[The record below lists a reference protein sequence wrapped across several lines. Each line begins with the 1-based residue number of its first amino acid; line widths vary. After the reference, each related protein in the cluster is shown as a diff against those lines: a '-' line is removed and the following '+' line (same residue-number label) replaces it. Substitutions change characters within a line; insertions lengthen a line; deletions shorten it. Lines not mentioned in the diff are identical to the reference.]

1 MVSVILLAA
10 GESRRMGRNN
20 KLLLKYKGI
29 YLIEHILKQLSAFNL
44 REIILVTGHQSKKL
58 EAALSRHHLKIVHNE
73 DYKEGMTTSIQK
85 GVASTLSDTN
95 GFLIALSDQPLL
107 PKKVIRR
114 LLNAFLEVSSV
125 TDKSI
130 IVPTVNGLYYNPVI
144 FSAHYKKEILESKEM
159 NGCKPIIIKN
169 IDCVV
174 EVEFESDNLFKDI
187 DNPEEY
193 ADLKR
198 LET

>member
-1 MVSVILLAA
+1 
-10 GESRRMGRNN
+10 
-20 KLLLKYKGI
+20 
-29 YLIEHILKQLSAFNL
+29 
-44 REIILVTGHQSKKL
+44 L
-58 EAALSRHHLKIVHNE
+58 E
-73 DYKEGMTTSIQK
+73 
-85 GVASTLSDTN
+85 DTN

-107 PKKVIRR
+107 PKEVIRK

-144 FSAHYKKEILESKEM
+144 FSAHYKNEILNCKEM
-159 NGCKPIIIKN
+159 NGCKPVIIKN

-174 EVEFESDNLFKDI
+174 EVEFESNNLFKDI

-193 ADLKR
+193 ELLR
-198 LET
+198 RQT

>member
-20 KLLLKYKGI
+20 KLLLKYKGL
-29 YLIEHILKQLSAFNL
+29 YLIEHVIQQLSAFNL
-44 REIILVTGHQSKKL
+44 REIILVTGHQSDKI
-58 EAALSRHHLKIVHNE
+58 EMALSRHNLKIVHNE
-73 DYKEGMTTSIQK
+73 NYKEGMTTSIQK
-85 GVASTLSDTN
+85 GVESTLEDTN

-107 PKKVIRR
+107 PKEVIRK

-144 FSAHYKKEILESKEM
+144 FSAHYKNEILNCKEM
-159 NGCKPIIIKN
+159 NGCKPVIIKN

-174 EVEFESDNLFKDI
+174 EVEFESNNLFKDI

-193 ADLKR
+193 ELLR
-198 LET
+198 RQT

>member
-20 KLLLKYKGI
+20 KLLLKYKGL
-29 YLIEHILKQLSAFNL
+29 YLIEHVLKQLSAFNL
-44 REIILVTGHQSKKL
+44 REIILVTGHQSDKL
-58 EAALSRHHLKIVHNE
+58 EEALSRHNLKIVHNE
-73 DYKEGMTTSIQK
+73 NYKEGMTTSIQK
-85 GVASTLSDTN
+85 GVESTLDDTN

-107 PKKVIRR
+107 PKEVIRK

-144 FSAHYKKEILESKEM
+144 FSAHYKNEILESKEM
-159 NGCKPIIIKN
+159 NGCKPVIINN

-174 EVEFESDNLFKDI
+174 EVEFESSDLFKDI

-193 ADLKR
+193 DSLR
-198 LET
+198 RQT